1 MHRTV
6 KISVIFVVLSLLAVN
21 GFSAGKK
28 GTIDGL
34 KKFNVTSQ
42 TLHDGEW
49 DQKVLYTTAGGPNI
63 SPELTWEKV
72 KGAKSYAVFM
82 IDGGWVHMD
91 LFTTETSIK
100 EGELKEKPRGH
111 QFAGP
116 HAPDGVHTYEV
127 YVFALKD
134 EPGKVKFFFNSGSNS
149 IDLIYYDLD
158 KNQAGKNGNVLACGI
173 LKGTFSFEK

>member
-1 MHRTV
+1 MKKLQKT
-6 KISVIFVVLSLLAVN
+6 ILALAAFFLMTFPS
-21 GFSAGKK
+21 FSAGKK

-34 KKFNVTSQ
+34 KKFNVTSE
-42 TLHDGEW
+42 TLKDGVW
-49 DQKVLYTTAGGPNI
+49 DDKILYSTAGGPNI
-63 SPELTWEKV
+63 SPQLSWDSV

-82 IDGGWVHMD
+82 IDGAWLHMD
-91 LFTTETSIK
+91 LFTTETSIE
-100 EGELKEKPRGH
+100 EGALGEKPRGH

-149 IDLIYYDLD
+149 IDLIYYDLN
-158 KNQAGKNGNVLACGI
+158 KNAAGKEGNVIACGR